1 MTQHNNNN
9 RIAVIG
15 LGYVGLPLAVEF
27 GKHFYTLGFDTNA
40 TRISELNSGFDNT
53 EEMSKQEIAQ
63 SGQLSLSADI
73 HQLKSCNVFI
83 VTVPTPID
91 VNKQPDLTPLIKASE
106 MIAPMLDKG
115 DIVIY
120 ESTVYPGVTEDV
132 CVPLLAKGSGLVYN
146 EEFFAGYSPER
157 INPGDK
163 VRRLT
168 NIMKVTSGSTEN
180 VANKVDALYQTI
192 VTAGTHK
199 APSIKVAEASKVI
212 ENVQRDVNI
221 ALVNELHQIFNRL
234 DIDTKAVIDAA
245 ATKWNFMKLMP
256 GMVGGHCIS
265 VDPYYLLHKSE
276 NAGFI
281 PDLMRTAREIN
292 NGMPNYF
299 ANDFLRQLIKRKID
313 PSSCKILLMG
323 FTFKEN
329 CPDIRNTKVY
339 ELYVVLKNL
348 GLDIKIFDPW
358 IDAEE
363 VKQEFGLT
371 VMTNVHASEQ
381 FDVGF
386 LAVGHEKIMQALANN
401 QITFTQ
407 DFVYDFKS
415 LSPD

>member
-1 MTQHNNNN
+1 MKLNESATK
-9 RIAVIG
+9 IGVIG

-27 GKHFYTLGFDTNA
+27 GKHFTTVGFDTNQK
-40 TRISELNSGFDNT
+40 RVQELNLGYDNT
-53 EEMSKQEIAQ
+53 EELATEEIYLANK
-63 SGQLSLSADI
+63 LSITSDI
-73 HQLKSCNVFI
+73 NKIKACNIYI
-83 VTVPTPID
+83 VTVPTPVDI
-91 VNKQPDLTPLIKASE
+91 NKQPDLTPLINVSE
-106 MIAPMLDKG
+106 MIAPCITNG
-115 DIVIY
+115 DIIIY
-120 ESTVYPGVTEDV
+120 ESTVYPGVTEDI
-132 CVPLLAKGSGLVYN
+132 CVPILEKISGLAFN
-146 EEFFAGYSPER
+146 KDFFAGYSPER

-163 VRRLT
+163 VRRIT
-168 NIMKVTSGSTEN
+168 NIIKVTSGSTPE
-180 VANKVDALYQTI
+180 VAELIDTLYQTI

-221 ALVNELHQIFNRL
+221 ALINELHQVFNKL
-234 DIDTKAVIDAA
+234 GINTKDVIEAA

-299 ANDFLRQLIKRKID
+299 ANDFLRELILRKIN
-313 PSSCKILLMG
+313 PLNCKILLMG

-339 ELYVVLKNL
+339 ELYIVLINM
-348 GLDIKIFDPW
+348 GLDVQIYDPW
-358 IDAEE
+358 INKEE
-363 VKQEFGLT
+363 VFQTF
-371 VMTNVHASEQ
+371 NVEVITELNPNQA

-386 LAVGHEKIMQALANN
+386 LAVAHDNIVADLA
-401 QITFTQ
+401 TQ
-407 DFVYDFKS
+407 KLILSKNFIYDFRGV
-415 LSPD
+415 

>member
-371 VMTNVHASEQ
+371 VMTNVHVSEQ